1 MTFDYVTAIKSRPS
15 GDTTTALVNAYG
27 NPEGPGAG
35 SSPQGGAW
43 FTPSPTWARENLTR
57 VQMSD
62 LSGWPPYPGAEIS
75 GVTVH
80 RLVAPVL
87 IATWADLVSLGLAK
101 HLRTYNGAFA
111 ARHMGH
117 DRKRPLS
124 THAFGIALDFDAPWN
139 GYGVPLDKMQINRDV
154 VRVFEERGWCW
165 GGRWTGDY
173 ADGMHFQWTDPLQGT
188 QVAPWQDAKAKPSPV
203 AVKPPPT
210 IPTPPTRRVLLS
222 QDGGAFTDIS
232 DARVEIKGAGSVVIN
247 AKESDVWVR
256 VD

>member
-1 MTFDYVTAIKSRPS
+1 MTFDFKAAIQARPS
-15 GDTTTALVNAYG
+15 GESTAALINFYG

-35 SSPQGGAW
+35 ASSQGPAW
-43 FTPSPTWARENLTR
+43 FTPSSAWARENLTR

-62 LSGWPPYPGAEIS
+62 LPDWPTYPGAEIT

-87 IATWADLVSLGLAK
+87 IATWADVVSLGLAK
-101 HLRTYNGAFA
+101 HLRTFNGAFA

-117 DRKRPLS
+117 DRTRPLS
-124 THAFGIALDFDAPWN
+124 VHAFAAAIDFDAAWN
-139 GYGVPLDKMQINRDV
+139 GYGVPLERMQINRDV
-154 VRVFEERGWCW
+154 VRVFEERGWTW
-165 GGRWTGDY
+165 GGRWSTPY
-173 ADGMHFQWTDPLQGT
+173 EDGMHFQWTDPLKGT
-188 QVAPWQDAKAKPSPV
+188 PTADWQDAKAKAALQPIPASPF
-203 AVKPPPT
+203 A
-210 IPTPPTRRVLLS
+210 PTRRVLLS
-222 QDGGAFTDIS
+222 QGGGPFTDIS